1 MATFSFT
8 NNNSGSVYFTYETN
22 RNENGFYD
30 VTSLKAASGSFSS
43 ITDLD
48 ENTIIQSDYIWS
60 VVLPSGTSSLVFTP
74 AVIVPGGSVN
84 YLITGNSTYTIT

>member
-8 NNNSGSVYFTYETN
+8 NNNSGSVYFTYETT
-22 RNENGFYD
+22 RNDNGFYD

-43 ITDLD
+43 VT

-60 VVLPSGTSSLVFTP
+60 VVVPSGASSLVFTP
-74 AVIVPGGSVN
+74 AVTVPGGSVN
-84 YLITGNSTYTIT
+84 YAITGNSTYTIT

>member
-8 NNNSGSVYFTYETN
+8 NNNSGSVYFTYETT
-22 RNENGFYD
+22 RNDNGFYD

-43 ITDLD
+43 VTDLD

-60 VVLPSGTSSLVFTP
+60 VVVPSGASSLVFTP
-74 AVIVPGGSVN
+74 AVAVPGGSVN
-84 YLITGNSTYTIT
+84 YSITGNSTYTIT